1 MFFYIKKM
9 IERSNN
15 GESNRDCVDINQPFL
30 PVFITNPPPW
40 FRLSQKIKILIL
52 YNYEVNNVN
61 SLFEFQKHLLK
72 NIQRRKNKMSTVSK
86 RLSITKRQN
95 TFFNVIYSLK
105 EKMKGKYI
113 KEFNEIN

>member
-1 MFFYIKKM
+1 MVNL
-9 IERSNN
+9 IEN
-15 GESNRDCVDINQPFL
+15 VL
-30 PVFITNPPPW
+30 
-40 FRLSQKIKILIL
+40 ILINLFYRFLLPILLLGFDYHKKLNL
-52 YNYEVNNVN
+52 YNDEVNNVN

-72 NIQRRKNKMSTVSK
+72 NIQRRKNKMSTVNK